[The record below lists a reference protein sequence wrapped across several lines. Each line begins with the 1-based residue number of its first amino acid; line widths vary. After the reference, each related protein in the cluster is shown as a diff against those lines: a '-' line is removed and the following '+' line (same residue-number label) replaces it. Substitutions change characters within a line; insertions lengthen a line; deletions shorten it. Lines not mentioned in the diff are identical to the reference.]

1 MGLPSNAP
9 LCTFQNTSC
18 GPREETGSRI
28 RTRIIPEIFFT
39 CSGTVT
45 GWRAA
50 GEIRSGGSAITN
62 SVLSIWRERSSGSG
76 TYDRV
81 SGIELGICG
90 TQDPAPLVMS
100 NIYEC
105 ILPQTVSVQ
114 PGYIVGIELPQEGES
129 KFRLY
134 FNSQGG
140 QTNYVFGSHGTTFSL
155 SQALSFEETDQP
167 QISLT
172 IVPDIATTVLPTIQ
186 PSTTTEVSS
195 TVTMASLITQPPVTS
210 TSIPIMATIY
220 TTEFPSQSTTDQ
232 APTTV
237 SSTEAPT
244 PPPTDSRATPQDST
258 SGLTSTSIDLANPPQ
273 SGSGDNSAL
282 IGGIIGAVSAIGALV
297 PLFLIVTIFLMVLL
311 IKRRSQRLY
320 NVPTPQPQ
328 TDIDSTIYSQIIDS
342 QSIEVKNN
350 EAYSLSP
357 TQQIPTEDNVA
368 YSSLIPTVD
377 NAAYGQ
383 VTSQIPTEDNVA
395 YGKAAAS
402 QLHNNIIT
410 EDNVAYGHR
419 EDDYV
424 TVSDPPSNSTLTG
437 Y

>member
-1 MGLPSNAP
+1 MGLPSNAS
-9 LCTFQNTSC
+9 LCTFGTSC
-18 GPREETGSRI
+18 GPREVGGGMM
-28 RTRIIPEIFFT
+28 RTRIIPEISFT

-45 GWRAA
+45 RWRAA
-50 GEIRSGGSAITN
+50 GEIRTAGNALTN
-62 SVLSIWRERSSGSG
+62 SVLSIWRERSNGSV

-100 NIYEC
+100 DIYEC

-114 PGYIVGIELPQEGES
+114 PGYIVGIELPREGES

-140 QTNYVFGSHGTTFSL
+140 QTNYVFKGHGTTFSL
-155 SQALSFEETDQP
+155 SQAISSEQASDQP
-167 QISLT
+167 QVSLT
-172 IVPDIATTVLPTIQ
+172 VEPDNVATTILIPVLPTTQ
-186 PSTTTEVSS
+186 PRSTTEASS
-195 TVTMASLITQPPVTS
+195 TMADLSTPQPLTS
-210 TSIPIMATIY
+210 NTSMATMY
-220 TTEFPSQSTTDQ
+220 TTESTTDQLQ

-237 SSTEAPT
+237 SSPEAPT
-244 PPPTDSRATPQDST
+244 PPPTDSKATPQDST
-258 SGLTSTSIDLANPPQ
+258 SDLTSTSIDLATLPQ

-282 IGGIIGAVSAIGALV
+282 IGGIIGAVSAIAALV
-297 PLFLIVTIFLMVLL
+297 PLFLIVTIFLVLL

-320 NVPTPQPQ
+320 NIPTPQPQ
-328 TDIDSTIYSQIIDS
+328 TDINSTIYSQIIDS
-342 QSIEVKNN
+342 QGTEVKNN
-350 EAYSLSP
+350 EAYSPST

-368 YSSLIPTVD
+368 YVPLIPIVD

-395 YGKAAAS
+395 YGQAAAS
-402 QLHNNIIT
+402 QLHNNITT

-419 EDDYV
+419 EDDYA
-424 TVSDPPSNSTLTG
+424 TVSDPTEYN
-437 Y
+437 